1 LRTYRD
7 GLRILAKIMMMY
19 RALKPLQFYGT
30 IALCL
35 MALSV
40 LLGIPVLVE
49 YAHTGLVPRMPTAL
63 LAAAIMQL
71 GFLSLAC
78 GIITEAVGANRRE
91 LKRMQ
96 YLQLSAPVQMRAPQ
110 QPDTSGE
117 TSENRRAG

>member
-71 GFLSLAC
+71 GFPQPGMWHHHRGRRRQPP
-78 GIITEAVGANRRE
+78 GIEAHAVPAAVGSGADAHPATIGHLRRDE
-91 LKRMQ
+91 
-96 YLQLSAPVQMRAPQ
+96 
-110 QPDTSGE
+110 
-117 TSENRRAG
+117 

>member
-1 LRTYRD
+1 
-7 GLRILAKIMMMY
+7 M
-19 RALKPLQFYGT
+19 
-30 IALCL
+30 
-35 MALSV
+35 
-40 LLGIPVLVE
+40 PVLIE

-78 GIITEAVGANRRE
+78 GIITDAVSANRRE

-96 YLQLSAPVQMRAPQ
+96 YLQLSAPAHIASCRNSPNE
-110 QPDTSGE
+110 PGE